1 MSRRTLLIASSLVLA
16 SSTLA
21 FAQTVQTDPQAYC
34 AYLTEQAKAQSDLLR
49 TPKAVAILTQP
60 ETGLPTQVAAG
71 ASLSLSDFKKSGLTL
86 DAARKNCDLYQAT
99 VDVQQVLQYSLPGIE
114 KDALRHRLELI
125 AQADTSLNM
134 LIDKTAKMVEA
145 QNMTRPMLLE
155 IEMNKIRLEADR
167 ADTQSRIS
175 AIYVP
180 TLNAQSLKEQVT
192 RKQASDIIEQRALA
206 KMTKQSN
213 WDVQLAVGAHKQINP
228 LTNGVGPYGEVTASY
243 SFASRAI
250 DRHLDRAVDNYASW
264 KKVQLGDSAS
274 SMEVLRTQVAENI
287 IAQEARLNSLQA
299 ESLKV
304 EQNLQTIGN
313 ADTTAALDF
322 RNQLTSTKLMMDIE
336 IGDASFRLD
345 HLREFLTNNY

>member
-1 MSRRTLLIASSLVLA
+1 MSRRPLLIALSLVLA
-16 SSTLA
+16 ASPVA
-21 FAQTVQTDPQAYC
+21 FAQTVQTDSQAYC
-34 AYLTEQAKAQSDLLR
+34 AYLTEQARAQSDLLR
-49 TPKAVAILTQP
+49 TPKGVAILTQP

-99 VDVQQVLQYSLPGIE
+99 VDVQQVLQYALPSIE

-125 AQADTSLNM
+125 AQASTSLDA

-145 QNMTRPMLLE
+145 QNMTRPMLM
-155 IEMNKIRLEADR
+155 EMQMNRIKLEADR

-180 TLNAQSLKEQVT
+180 TLNTQSLKEQVV
-192 RKQASDIIEQRALA
+192 RKQASDVVEQQALA
-206 KMTKQSN
+206 KVTKQSN
-213 WDVQLAVGAHKQINP
+213 WDVQLAVGAHKQVNP
-228 LTNGVGPYGEVTASY
+228 LAGGVGPYGEVTASY

-264 KKVQLGDSAS
+264 KKVQPGDTAS
-274 SMEVLRTQVAENI
+274 SVEILRTQVAENMTT
-287 IAQEARLNSLQA
+287 QEARLKSLQV
-299 ESLKV
+299 ESQQV
-304 EQNLQTIGN
+304 EKNLQTVVD

-322 RNQLTSTKLMMDIE
+322 RNQLASTKLLLDIE

-345 HLREFLTNNY
+345 RLKAFLSSNY

>member
-1 MSRRTLLIASSLVLA
+1 MSRRTLILSSLIFAA
-16 SSTLA
+16 SPLA

-49 TPKAVAILTQP
+49 TPKGVAILTQP

-99 VDVQQVLQYSLPGIE
+99 VDVQQVLQYALPGIE

-125 AQADTSLNM
+125 AQAGTSLDA

-145 QNMTRPMLLE
+145 QNMTRPMLME
-155 IEMNKIRLEADR
+155 MQMNKIKLEADH

-180 TLNAQSLKEQVT
+180 TLNAQSLKAQVAQ
-192 RKQASDIIEQRALA
+192 KQASDVIEQQALA
-206 KMTKQSN
+206 KVTKQSN
-213 WDVQLAVGAHKQINP
+213 WDVQLAVGAHKQVNP
-228 LTNGVGPYGEVTASY
+228 LSGGVGPYGEVTASY

-250 DRHLDRAVDNYASW
+250 DRHLDRAVDNYANW
-264 KKVQLGDSAS
+264 KKVQLGDTAS
-274 SMEVLRTQVAENI
+274 SMEVLRTQIAENI
-287 IAQEARLNSLQA
+287 AAQEARLKSLQA
-299 ESLKV
+299 ESQQIEK
-304 EQNLQTIGN
+304 NLQMIGD

-322 RNQLTSTKLMMDIE
+322 RNQLTSTKLMLDIE
-336 IGDASFRLD
+336 LGDASFRLD

>member
-1 MSRRTLLIASSLVLA
+1 MSRRIILITSSFIFAAS
-16 SSTLA
+16 TIA

-49 TPKAVAILTQP
+49 TPKASAAFTQP
-60 ETGLPTQVAAG
+60 ETGLPTQLVAG
-71 ASLSLSDFKKSGLTL
+71 VTLSLADYKKSGLTL

-99 VDVQQVLQYSLPGIE
+99 VDVQQVLQYALPSIE
-114 KDALRHRLELI
+114 RDALRNRLDLI
-125 AQADTSLNM
+125 GQASTSLGS
-134 LIDKTAKMVEA
+134 LIDKTAKMVDA

-155 IEMNKIRLEADR
+155 MQMNRIKLESDR

-180 TLNAQSLKEQVT
+180 TLNAQSLKAQVAQ
-192 RKQASDIIEQRALA
+192 KQANDVIEQKALA
-206 KMTKQSN
+206 KVTRQSS
-213 WDVQLAVGAHKQINP
+213 WDVQLAVGAHKQVNP

-264 KKVQLGDSAS
+264 KKVQPGDTAS

-287 IAQEARLNSLQA
+287 AAQQARLKALQEEAEQVEKNLQA
-299 ESLKV
+299 VGE
-304 EQNLQTIGN
+304 
-313 ADTTAALDF
+313 ADTTAALEF
-322 RNQLTSTKLMMDIE
+322 RNQLASTQLLLNIE
-336 IGDASFRLD
+336 VGDATFRVT
-345 HLREFLTNNY
+345 HLQAFLRNNY